1 MSGVITF
8 VTIILLA
15 VIGLAIGAFLVFAGK
30 KFEVEVDPKEA
41 AVRECLPGNNCG
53 DSMSCR
59 RRSRSGK
66 DLRYHGRGS
75 RLR

>member
-41 AVRECLPGNNCG
+41 AVRECLPGN
-53 DSMSCR
+53 S
-59 RRSRSGK
+59 SRSGK
-66 DLRYHGRGS
+66 DFRYHGRGS